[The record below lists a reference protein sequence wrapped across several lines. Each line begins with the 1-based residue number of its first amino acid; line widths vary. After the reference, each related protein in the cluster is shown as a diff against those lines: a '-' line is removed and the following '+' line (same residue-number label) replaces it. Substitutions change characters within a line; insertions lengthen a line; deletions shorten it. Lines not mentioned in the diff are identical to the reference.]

1 MKTKF
6 ANVRGFDYP
15 YRVTNKGVVYV
26 YNRGAWRKLKTS
38 DKNGYS
44 VVGMRR
50 NGKCVG
56 VRVHRLVAR
65 YFVGNPNHYTQINHK
80 DENKK
85 NNRADNLEWCSLLYN
100 INYGNREKKE
110 IPVVQFTKDGKKI
123 GSYRSLSEAARQ
135 TGLINMPKKFRSHV
149 DKNKP
154 RVLYGFIWKENGSN
168 CKDKSDK

>member
-6 ANVRGFDYP
+6 ANIRGFDYP
-15 YRVTNKGVVYV
+15 YRITNKGVAYV
-26 YNRGAWRKLKTS
+26 YNRGAWRKLKAS
-38 DKNGYS
+38 DKDGYS

-65 YFVGNPNHYTQINHK
+65 YFVGNPKHYEQINHK

-110 IPVVQFTKDGKKI
+110 IKVVQYSKEGKRIAK
-123 GSYRSLSEAARQ
+123 YRSLSEAQIQ
-135 TGLINMPKKFRSHV
+135 TGFNYIAKKFRSHV
-149 DKNKP
+149 DYGKP
-154 RVLYGFIWKENGSN
+154 KLLYGFIWRENGNN
-168 CKDKSDK
+168 CKNQSDK